1 MNKTELIVAIAN
13 KLDKSKKEA
22 EEFVNAFTDT
32 ITETLQKGDKIQIT
46 GFGTFE
52 TKERAARQGRN
63 PKKPDEIIKIPA
75 TVAPVFK
82 AGSTLKN
89 SVKNNK

>member
-46 GFGTFE
+46 GIGTFE

-75 TVAPVFK
+75 TVAPVFQ